1 LRLSKSFER
10 ALLLHRDALS
20 STADDKTKT
29 RQQHSDERP
38 IKVMQLEHNFQ
49 LLTKLHIFQQLK
61 KFSAGIDETLEPI

>member
-38 IKVMQLEHNFQ
+38 IIVYSEVRL
-49 LLTKLHIFQQLK
+49 
-61 KFSAGIDETLEPI
+61 